1 MVLHV
6 KSLCSL
12 SLIIACFPIFVH
24 AAEVMP
30 VYPVPVVAHRGFSY
44 AAPENTLASTRL
56 AIEAGS
62 DGCEC
67 DVYRTADGKIVLMH
81 DENLKRTTG
90 IDGVITAFDYETLA
104 KLDAGS
110 WKSSDFKGEKIPT
123 LDEFLAEFK
132 GTDCRP
138 VVEIKMEGIEKPVV
152 DAIKKAGLLD
162 KTVVIAFSSNVVRK
176 IREHEPN
183 LSVAWLYGKKHEG
196 TPLELADILTAEA
209 KKCNTNILDLNH
221 ELISPELLKILRNRS
236 FFVWAWTV
244 DDPER
249 MKTLLRW
256 GIDSITTNRPDLL
269 REIMQ

>member
-1 MVLHV
+1 
-6 KSLCSL
+6 
-12 SLIIACFPIFVH
+12 
-24 AAEVMP
+24 MP
-30 VYPVPVVAHRGFSY
+30 VYPVPIVAHRGFSY
-44 AAPENTLASTRL
+44 AAPENTIASTRL
-56 AIEAGS
+56 AIESGA

-67 DVYRTADGKIVLMH
+67 DVYRTSDGKIVLMH
-81 DENLKRTTG
+81 DDKLKRTTG
-90 IDGVITAFDYETLA
+90 SDGVITDFDFESLS

-110 WKSSDFKGEKIPT
+110 WKSPEFKEEKIPT
-123 LDEFLAEFK
+123 LDEFLALLG

-176 IREHEPN
+176 IREMEPK

-196 TPLELADILTAEA
+196 TALELADLLTAEA

-221 ELISPELLKILRNRS
+221 ELISPELLKTLRNRG

-244 DDPER
+244 DEPER
-249 MKTLLRW
+249 MKTLLLW

-269 REIMQ
+269 LEIMNGDHQ